1 MDPLAA
7 SARLTLPILMF
18 GTKWMTSGEG
28 FAAAAQRGYLGL
40 GFYVC
45 GRCGVLGET
54 NADVVVSSLAF
65 FGEAGVR
72 EGWNQSPRP
81 ESLKA
86 ASATFIEQAHLLG
99 AKRFGDG
106 VDCAT
111 LADLIEA
118 VCDRTDGGGLPL
130 FAAWRAA
137 ARPSD
142 PVARAA
148 QAMNTFREL
157 RGGMHLAAIR
167 AVGLTPLE
175 ALLVRQGE
183 DAARF
188 FGHLGELP
196 VVNEETDSAWEEAE
210 QLTDRAMAASLA
222 TITADECLL
231 LVALTETATTRPA

>member
-1 MDPLAA
+1 MDPREA
-7 SARLTLPILMF
+7 STRLTLPILMF

-28 FAAAAQRGYLGL
+28 FGAAAQRGYLGL

-65 FGEAGVR
+65 FGETGVR
-72 EGWNQSPRP
+72 EGWDQSPRP
-81 ESLKA
+81 EPLEV
-86 ASATFIEQAHLLG
+86 ASAEFIAQAHALG
-99 AKRFGDG
+99 AKRFGND
-106 VDCAT
+106 VDSAT
-111 LADLIEA
+111 LASLLEA
-118 VCDRTDGGGLPL
+118 VCDRTDSGGLPL

-137 ARPSD
+137 PRPSD

-157 RGGMHLAAIR
+157 RGGVHLAAIR

-183 DAARF
+183 DSARF
-188 FGHLGELP
+188 FGHVGDLP
-196 VVNEETDSAWEEAE
+196 VVGEATSAAWEEAE
-210 QLTDRAMAASLA
+210 QLTDRAMDITLA
-222 TITADECLL
+222 TITGDERSL
-231 LVALTETATTRPA
+231 LVTLTEAATTRRS